1 MMLIIAIS
9 IHLDWISRKED
20 LQDFRNLR
28 RISEGNEV
36 LYETEKDLEE
46 FAKNSYFDSI
56 RFITVVIFLISAA
69 FMINQYLW
77 ATVLCGIALVLSVL
91 LYSIPWALRNEKDQ
105 QQAWLLLVKHLAAIG
120 GVLLLMTRGIERGV
134 DQRVSFFR
142 PGGSLHHRQQNDDFQ

>member
-1 MMLIIAIS
+1 M
-9 IHLDWISRKED
+9 
-20 LQDFRNLR
+20 
-28 RISEGNEV
+28 

-46 FAKNSYFDSI
+46 FAKNSYFDTI
-56 RFITVVIFLISAA
+56 RFLTVLIFLISAA

-134 DQRVSFFR
+134 D
-142 PGGSLHHRQQNDDFQ
+142 